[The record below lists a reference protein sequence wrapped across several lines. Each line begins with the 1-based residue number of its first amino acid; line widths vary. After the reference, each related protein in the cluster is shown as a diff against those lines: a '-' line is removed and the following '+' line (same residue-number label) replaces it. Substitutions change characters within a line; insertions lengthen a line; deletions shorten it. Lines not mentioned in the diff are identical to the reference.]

1 MEGLRDIKGLAEI
14 PDYSLLYIVA
24 IVFVLMVFMFLVY
37 RYFTKPKYV
46 FKKPD
51 LKELAFKELK
61 SINLDDTKSSVY
73 TFTQNFAYFDDSDE
87 VRNFVDSLEI
97 YKYKK
102 DVPNLSQDDKEFIK
116 NFISRISL

>member
-1 MEGLRDIKGLAEI
+1 MEGLRDIKGLAGI

-24 IVFVLMVFMFLVY
+24 IVFIFAIIVFLIY
-37 RYFTKPKYV
+37 KYFTKPKYI
-46 FKKPD
+46 FKVLSP
-51 LKELAFKELK
+51 KELAFKELK

-73 TFTQNFAYFDDSDE
+73 TFTQNFTYFDDSDE

-102 DVPNLSQDDKEFIK
+102 DVSNLSQDDKEFIK